1 MLALDLLFSSS
12 KDIRRRAKKLLL
24 PPYCITNTCYY
35 CNDFLSAYP
44 LTEPSKIICHLM
56 EMDSEMIKTIQ
67 REFGQR
73 YLINNLMTRCTYC
86 DLSLLV
92 VYVLVLA
99 YCMMYPIETI
109 KYYAVNILG
118 GDWWNANNGLFDKST
133 RLSF

>member
-12 KDIRRRAKKLLL
+12 EDIRRRAKKLLSH
-24 PPYCITNTCYY
+24 PYCITNTCYY

-44 LTEPSKIICHLM
+44 LTEPSKIICYLM

-99 YCMMYPIETI
+99 YCMMYSIETI

-118 GDWWNANNGLFDKST
+118 GAWWDANKGIFDEGT